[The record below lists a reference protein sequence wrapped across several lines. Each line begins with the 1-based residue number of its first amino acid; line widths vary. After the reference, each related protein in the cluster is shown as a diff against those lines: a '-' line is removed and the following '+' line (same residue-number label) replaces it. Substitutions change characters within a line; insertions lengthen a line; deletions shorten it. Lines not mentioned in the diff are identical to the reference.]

1 MSSEGIEKLLTP
13 PYLCKL
19 KYVTYPTSCSRA
31 MIDFFGSYTLA
42 LGDLKV
48 TAWLEFMTAHGPKLC
63 FYYLLRLNPF
73 DAI

>member
-1 MSSEGIEKLLTP
+1 
-13 PYLCKL
+13 
-19 KYVTYPTSCSRA
+19 